1 MRRLSLLKRELRL
14 AARAREVPLGALLP
28 ARQVAHVQ
36 PPGGVP
42 VGEQR
47 VADGHRLR
55 DALERLR
62 AALDPQRARHVLRV
76 SPRAER
82 ASQVFV
88 RGAQTLGE
96 PVVLPQRMRK
106 RGALVR
112 VGLVR
117 PDGGAAPR
125 AAPSARAEDAPFTA
139 ATVATPGRPR
149 RAGGLHQPQPPRAP
163 GADGYAF
170 RGVVRNA
177 GRRARQAAA
186 DGVVPRRTGGGS
198 RRR

>member
-1 MRRLSLLKRELRL
+1 M
-14 AARAREVPLGALLP
+14 
-28 ARQVAHVQ
+28 AHVQ

-96 PVVLPQRMRK
+96 AVVLPQQMRK

-125 AAPSARAEDAPFTA
+125 R
-139 ATVATPGRPR
+139 
-149 RAGGLHQPQPPRAP
+149 
-163 GADGYAF
+163 
-170 RGVVRNA
+170 
-177 GRRARQAAA
+177 
-186 DGVVPRRTGGGS
+186 VPRVITRRVKLFPFVSSRKSLTFSVFDSRVPIARTKLADCHI
-198 RRR
+198 RTLLL